1 MKKLDR
7 YLSIFALVVVAG
19 TPLLNKPVTAT
30 EAALTA
36 PASYDYSY
44 RYNSSTT
51 RFEYMDSSVSIAQAR
66 FVRTADGAY
75 YNYKH
80 GPYTLTDGLDISMTF
95 NRSNTSWTLESPSLG
110 YRATDTKIGSD
121 STVGTI
127 EKKIDLI
134 FDNQT
139 NKDYRLYLDFSST
152 AVNRS
157 WVYKINNNIIVSGY
171 SDDRFF
177 NEYTALTSIYV
188 PAFSDV
194 NFYMYSNGLAGYL
207 DAWYLK
213 DLGVNAAYNEGF
225 DAGEVVGYE
234 DGYNNSVSPLWD
246 GLEVAVGVTLNF
258 ILFIATLSIFDISLL
273 NIGIVLVS
281 ILGLVWVLKALR
293 G

>member
-36 PASYDYSY
+36 PAIYDYAY
-44 RYNSSTT
+44 KYDATYGGFLAFGDSTDASVHYT
-51 RFEYMDSSVSIAQAR
+51 RTV
-66 FVRTADGAY
+66 DGVY
-75 YNYKH
+75 YNYNYS
-80 GPYTLTDGLDISMTF
+80 GNGQNNWPFDVDMTF
-95 NRSNTSWTLESPSLG
+95 NRSNTAWTVSPYEPS
-110 YRATDTKIGSD
+110 DTKIGSD
-121 STVGTI
+121 ATVGTI
-127 EKKIDLI
+127 TNKIYLK

-139 NKDYRLYLDFSST
+139 NKDYKLWLDLSSGNRYNT
-152 AVNRS
+152 NWDYEVNAVSYDDNN
-157 WVYKINNNIIVSGY
+157 VYYAIA
-171 SDDRFF
+171 D
-177 NEYTALTSIYV
+177 ALFLASFPV
-188 PAFSDV
+188 PA
-194 NFYMYSNGLAGYL
+194 YSTVIFRQSISQNIARYL
-207 DAWYLK
+207 DAWYLQ
-213 DLGVNAAYNEGF
+213 DLGVSAAYDQGY
-225 DAGEVVGYE
+225 DDGEVVGYE
-234 DGYNNSVSPLWD
+234 DGYNNSISPLWD